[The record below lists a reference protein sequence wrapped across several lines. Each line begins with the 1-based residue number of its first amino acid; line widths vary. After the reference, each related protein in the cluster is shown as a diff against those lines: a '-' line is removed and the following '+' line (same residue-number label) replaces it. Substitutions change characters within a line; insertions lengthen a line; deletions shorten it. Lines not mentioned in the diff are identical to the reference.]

1 MTLVLFGGIIQ
12 TYTQTGGDMNLV
24 EARRFLG
31 VTVSKTRWSS
41 REVRNLE
48 FDIDIDYVMQLLG
61 QQKGK
66 CALTG
71 WDLEF
76 TRGGD
81 WDGKNPRGATMDR
94 INSRRGYVRGN
105 IQLVCGMPNVIKSH
119 LDRDAFVELCKA
131 VAKNS

>member
-1 MTLVLFGGIIQ
+1 
-12 TYTQTGGDMNLV
+12 MNIV

-31 VTVSKTRWSS
+31 VTVSKTRYSA
-41 REVRNLE
+41 REIRDLD
-48 FDIDIDYVMQLLG
+48 FDIDIDYIMQLLG
-61 QQKGK
+61 QQQGK

-94 INSRRGYVRGN
+94 INSSRGYVRGN

-119 LDRDAFVELCKA
+119 LDRNTFVELCKA
-131 VAKNS
+131 VAKNG